1 MVVWLYR
8 FIFGRL
14 SIKFYGDFPE
24 KALNLCAE
32 NGITLWNSKFK
43 EGSIIA
49 NITVKDFYILR
60 YIFKGMGIRIHI
72 LHKSGLPF
80 IINRYKKRPGLLIGA
95 IIFIVILQILS
106 SFVWV
111 IDIEGNSITKTQD
124 ILNACEKIG
133 IRTGMKVNDVHSKV
147 QREKL
152 LLELDSLSW
161 AALNVEG
168 SRLTINVTETKKEK
182 NEDKKPCNLKAK
194 SDGIIKKIDVTSG
207 NSVVSVGDVVKK
219 GDILVSGII
228 ENVGGTRF
236 VYSKGTVIAEVEKT
250 FTLEEKYKKTVYTE
264 NGKSKTKEVLEVFGL
279 KIPLFLGSETHTY
292 KEVSDIKNYEFFGK
306 TLPIKLYKKQF
317 IYTEKTEITRDKE
330 ELVEILT
337 EEMNNVIKKEKGEN
351 LKITDK
357 DFTYQPDGV
366 ILKFKLK
373 SYENIAYCDYLLINA
388 GN

>member
-60 YIFKGMGIRIHI
+60 YILKGKGVRIHI

-80 IINRYKKRPGLLIGA
+80 IINRYKRRPGLIIGA
-95 IIFIVILQILS
+95 IVFIVILQILS
-106 SFVWV
+106 GFVWV
-111 IDIEGNSITKTQD
+111 IDVEGNSSTKTEE
-124 ILNACEKIG
+124 ILSTCEKIG
-133 IRTGMKVNDVHSKV
+133 IKTGMRVSDVHSKI

-182 NEDKKPCNLKAK
+182 KEEKKPCNLKAK

-207 NSVVSVGDVVKK
+207 NSVVSVGDAVKK
-219 GDILVSGII
+219 GDVLVSGII
-228 ENVGGTRF
+228 ERNTSTVF
-236 VYSKGTVIAEVEKT
+236 VPSYGRILAATQRSITKQSKFKVET
-250 FTLEEKYKKTVYTE
+250 EIPNGIIKKS
-264 NGKSKTKEVLEVFGL
+264 NMLSIFNID
-279 KIPLFLGSETHTY
+279 IPLYLGT
-292 KEVSDIKNYEFFGK
+292 GK
-306 TLPIKLYKKQF
+306 RVGFVTAKKSRLNILGKPMPIILYTSQNE
-317 IYTEKTEITRDKE
+317 ITEKIKITHSRE
-330 ELVEILT
+330 ELVDILSKQIDEEIDKMHLEEYTQTDINIT
-337 EEMNNVIKKEKGEN
+337 EDEN
-351 LKITDK
+351 
-357 DFTYQPDGV
+357 GV
-366 ILKFKLK
+366 RVTKYYNCL
-373 SYENIAYCDYLLINA
+373 ENIAYQDTIIVNTV
-388 GN
+388 N

>member
-60 YIFKGMGIRIHI
+60 YILKGKGVRIHI

-80 IINRYKKRPGLLIGA
+80 IINRYKRRPGLIIGA
-95 IIFIVILQILS
+95 IVFIVILQILS
-106 SFVWV
+106 GFVWV
-111 IDIEGNSITKTQD
+111 IDIEGNSGTKTED
-124 ILNACEKIG
+124 ILKACEKIG
-133 IRTGMKVNDVHSKV
+133 IKTGMRVSDVHSKI

-182 NEDKKPCNLKAK
+182 KEEKKPCNLKAK

-207 NSVVSVGDVVKK
+207 NSVVSVGDAVKK

-250 FTLEEKYKKTVYTE
+250 FTLKEKYKKTVYSE
-264 NGKSKTKEVLEVFGL
+264 NGKNKTKEVLEVFGL
-279 KIPLFLGSETHTY
+279 KIPFFLGSETGTY
-292 KEVSDIKNYEFFGK
+292 KEIADIKNYKFFGK
-306 TLPIKLYKKQF
+306 SLPIKLYKKQF

-330 ELVEILT
+330 RLAEILT
-337 EEMNNVIKKEKGEN
+337 EEMNKVIKKEKGEN
-351 LKITDK
+351 LKIMDK
-357 DFTYQPDGV
+357 KFTYQPDGV
-366 ILKFKLK
+366 SLEFKLK

>member
-60 YIFKGMGIRIHI
+60 YILKGKGVRIHI

-80 IINRYKKRPGLLIGA
+80 IINRYKRRPGLIIGA
-95 IIFIVILQILS
+95 IVFIVILQILS
-106 SFVWV
+106 GFVWV
-111 IDIEGNSITKTQD
+111 IDVEGNSSTKTEE
-124 ILNACEKIG
+124 ILNTCEKVG
-133 IRTGMKVNDVHSKV
+133 IKTGMRVSDVHSKI

-182 NEDKKPCNLKAK
+182 NEEKKPCNLKAK

-207 NSVVSVGDVVKK
+207 NSVVSVGDAVKK
-219 GDILVSGII
+219 GDVLVSGII

-236 VYSKGTVIAEVEKT
+236 VYSKGTVMAEVEKT
-250 FTLEEKYKKTVYTE
+250 FILEEKYKKTVYSE
-264 NGKSKTKEVLEVFGL
+264 NGKNKTKEVLEVFGL
-279 KIPLFLGSETHTY
+279 KIPFFLGSETGTY
-292 KEVSDIKNYEFFGK
+292 KEIADTKNYKFFGK
-306 TLPIKLYKKQF
+306 SLPIKLYKKQF

-330 ELVEILT
+330 RLAEILT
-337 EEMNNVIKKEKGEN
+337 EEMNKVIKKEKGEN
-351 LKITDK
+351 LKIVDK
-357 DFTYQPDGV
+357 KFTYQPDGV
-366 ILKFKLK
+366 SLEFKLK